1 MEAESQQGGLLSG
14 KGEECLKVKSKKAKA
29 KSGAL
34 DERQICPRLTRFTL
48 NLLHQ
53 KTIEKLEQEREAKD
67 ARIKILEQQ
76 QHILKAA
83 AGKMNEPD
91 KKEFEQ
97 LINKH
102 IREIDK
108 CINLLNN

>member
-1 MEAESQQGGLLSG
+1 MELENHISRINSKLQELLKKHATLVKENG
-14 KGEECLKVKSKKAKA
+14 HQLKNI
-29 KSGAL
+29 
-34 DERQICPRLTRFTL
+34 Q
-48 NLLHQ
+48 
-53 KTIEKLEQEREAKD
+53 KLEQEAEAKD
-67 ARIKILEQQ
+67 ARIRILEQQ

-97 LINKH
+97 VINKYVK
-102 IREIDK
+102 EIDK

>member
-1 MEAESQQGGLLSG
+1 MQELENHISRINSKLQELLKKHAALVKENGHQQ
-14 KGEECLKVKSKKAKA
+14 K
-29 KSGAL
+29 
-34 DERQICPRLTRFTL
+34 
-48 NLLHQ
+48 N
-53 KTIEKLEQEREAKD
+53 IEKLEQERETKD
-67 ARIKILEQQ
+67 ARIRILEQQ

>member
-1 MEAESQQGGLLSG
+1 MELENHISRINGKLQELLKKHATLVKENG
-14 KGEECLKVKSKKAKA
+14 HQLKNI
-29 KSGAL
+29 
-34 DERQICPRLTRFTL
+34 Q
-48 NLLHQ
+48 
-53 KTIEKLEQEREAKD
+53 KLEQEAEAKD
-67 ARIKILEQQ
+67 ARIRTLEQQ

-97 LINKH
+97 VINKYVK
-102 IREIDK
+102 EIDK